1 MAYRVNAHFTDGLS
15 NGWLSDVVAAPVP
28 HCGETIHVNRYGREI
43 AMCVTAVWTPSAK
56 THKGADPAIVMVEA
70 REMDMVDGAAA

>member
-1 MAYRVNAHFTDGLS
+1 MAYRVNARFTDGFL

-28 HCGETIHVNRYGREI
+28 RCGETISVNRYGRDV

-56 THKGADPAIVMVEA
+56 VSKAGPDVVMVEA
-70 REMDMVDGAAA
+70 TEMSDGAGS